1 LERNEK
7 EPAVIRR
14 LVPLVAILPVLL
26 AAPAANAL
34 GPSIGAGLHYLRT
47 VGDIN
52 DTSGFD
58 ENSLGILGAVTFSF
72 PVVRAEGI
80 LEWIP
85 DSGTGD
91 SMIQPQAWGMLGT
104 LFYGGLGIGIGYADG
119 DWQDKPFYG
128 LRAGVNFG
136 LLGKSADGFVQYRF
150 QSTDD
155 LPGGTK
161 DLDALT
167 LGAILRF
174 M

>member
-1 LERNEK
+1 MT
-7 EPAVIRR
+7 RR
-14 LVPLVAILPVLL
+14 IVPLVALLPVLL
-26 AAPAANAL
+26 VAPAADAL
-34 GPSIGAGLHYLRT
+34 GPSIGVGLHYLRT
-47 VGDIN
+47 VGDIK

-58 ENSLGILGAVTFSF
+58 ENSFSILGSALFAL

-91 SMIQPQAWGMLGT
+91 SMFQPQAWGMLGSI
-104 LFYGGLGIGIGYADG
+104 FYAGLGIGIGYADG

-128 LRAGVNFG
+128 LRAGINFG
-136 LLGKSADGFVQYRF
+136 LLGKSADGFAQYRF

-155 LPGGTK
+155 LPGGSK
-161 DLDALT
+161 DLDAVT
-167 LGAILRF
+167 LGAIIRF